1 MWGNMVMLTRFEHR
15 FSDPDLA
22 LGYDR
27 LLKGGDPL
35 ARGLFGH
42 YTEIFF
48 NLAVR
53 GREEPTVL
61 DVGCGPGHV
70 GIDMATRVPRG
81 RYCFLDRSAR
91 MLAAARENTRLR
103 FPDGGGPDFEFVQAD
118 ARELED
124 AVEGRRFDVVIGR
137 FLIQFLDDP
146 ETVLAAAYRAL
157 HPGGQL
163 IFNLSGHNTFNYS
176 VRGNSLRSH
185 GFYER
190 LIRASRDVLSPRL
203 NALPGA
209 AVTCLLQAGLVIAG
223 PRGVSLDET
232 SFMPKHD
239 LTSILC
245 ALGKAGIAARQVN
258 HLIVAQRQTTR
269 FRKQYS
275 QALGSVPVPG
285 IWDVLDVFDPLT
297 RQVLVE
303 EIYDRAFART
313 GDTEFMTC
321 DPVFVVSREG
331 VR

>member
-27 LLKGGDPL
+27 LLRGNDPL
-35 ARGLFGH
+35 GRGLFGH

-53 GREEPTVL
+53 GREEPSVL

-81 RYCFLDRSAR
+81 RYHFLDRSAR
-91 MLAAARENTRLR
+91 MLTLARENAERR
-103 FPDGGGPDFEFVQAD
+103 FPDGGGPDFEFIQAD
-118 ARELED
+118 ARDLEA
-124 AVEGRRFDVVIGR
+124 AVDGPRFDVVICR

-146 ETVLAAAYRAL
+146 ESVLAAAYRVL
-157 HPGGQL
+157 RPGGQL

-190 LIRASRDVLSPRL
+190 LLRASREVLSPRL

-209 AVTCLLQAGLVIAG
+209 AVTWLSQAGLVTAG
-223 PRGVSLDET
+223 PRGVSLDEA
-232 SFMPKHD
+232 SFRPKHD
-239 LTSILC
+239 LTSILG
-245 ALGKAGIAARQVN
+245 ALKTAGVAARQVH

-269 FRKQYS
+269 FRKRYS
-275 QALGSVPVPG
+275 RALGSIPVPG
-285 IWDVLDVFDPLT
+285 IWDVLDIFDSLT

-303 EIYDRAFART
+303 EIYDRAFAGT
-313 GDTEFMTC
+313 GDTEFMTY